1 MSRTAALVISDCV
14 LPGGKRPGIAQR
26 GFDSTRASLCSSTSH
41 LSIVRSS
48 LTGSKLL
55 NELTRASLFSSTSH
69 LSIVRSSLTGKKP
82 LSELTRASLFSS
94 TSHLS
99 IVRSSLTSRK
109 LLNELTRASICSGI
123 VLLGISCSLLTRWC
137 PIACFLQLKQCCFS
151 SKELI
156 GASLGSHGSSLSAS
170 CLYNRLHE
178 SSYGVQRKTFEMQR
192 LVKKAYLVRKSSL
205 ESPDPGQLRL
215 LSCRNSFI

>member
-69 LSIVRSSLTGKKP
+69 LSIVRSSLT
-82 LSELTRASLFSS
+82 
-94 TSHLS
+94 
-99 IVRSSLTSRK
+99 SRK

-123 VLLGISCSLLTRWC
+123 VLLGISCSLLTR
-137 PIACFLQLKQCCFS
+137 
-151 SKELI
+151 
-156 GASLGSHGSSLSAS
+156 
-170 CLYNRLHE
+170 
-178 SSYGVQRKTFEMQR
+178 
-192 LVKKAYLVRKSSL
+192 
-205 ESPDPGQLRL
+205 
-215 LSCRNSFI
+215 